1 MVRCA
6 AYNCTGVG
14 KSLFRFPTDRDLL
27 KRWLAN
33 LKREDFRPN
42 DHSRLCQDHFE
53 SPCFERNPDLMEI
66 TGAKFKLSLKPDA
79 VPTKFCFGEPKL
91 KSHQKGKRAYLTSKL
106 QPRLSPTKCS
116 PTRRIR
122 SGSAYHKRRRL
133 EVRTIFLSICVRNY
147 C

>member
-66 TGAKFKLSLKPDA
+66 TGVKFKLSLKPDA
-79 VPTKFCFGEPKL
+79 VPTFDTLIFSTQTSILAKLFFACQFSFKISQYYHETVSPHPKIII
-91 KSHQKGKRAYLTSKL
+91 KVCQCNWSNRHMMER
-106 QPRLSPTKCS
+106 
-116 PTRRIR
+116 
-122 SGSAYHKRRRL
+122 
-133 EVRTIFLSICVRNY
+133 V
-147 C
+147 